1 MITNLVGEQIRQ
13 LRLERDLSQEK
24 LALKAG
30 LDRTYIA
37 SVEHGR
43 RNITL
48 VSLEKILK
56 ALDISFSEFFE
67 KIV

>member
-37 SVEHGR
+37 SVERGR